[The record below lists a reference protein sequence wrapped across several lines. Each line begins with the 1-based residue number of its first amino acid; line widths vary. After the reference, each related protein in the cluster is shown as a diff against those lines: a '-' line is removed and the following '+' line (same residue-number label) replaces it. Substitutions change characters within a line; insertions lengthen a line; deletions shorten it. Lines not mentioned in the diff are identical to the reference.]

1 MRCIMETKWYSDF
14 WRLFASPFK
23 GGIDQVVQSGTLKK
37 GFWGTVFLWAIP
49 YIILVLFGTMLIPFL
64 PHNEFTG
71 LTYLIGIGASFIFI
85 FAWLISIGWSFVMVA
100 IGSYVYN
107 WVITKMGGTDNVQ
120 AIMKV
125 SWYLQGYDV
134 LLFSIGYMIVLILMG
149 LLGLVFDSSAI
160 AGFVYFVGTVALII
174 ISIWISLELMA
185 RQVMLTK
192 LQVFMASIVTFVI
205 FFIISLIFMALFGG
219 CASLVGR

>member
-1 MRCIMETKWYSDF
+1 MKTKWYSDF
-14 WRLFASPFK
+14 WRLFVSPFS
-23 GGIDQVVQSGTLKK
+23 GGIDQVVQSGTLQK

-49 YIILVLFGTMLIPFL
+49 YIILALFGTMLIPFL

-71 LTYLIGIGASFIFI
+71 LTYLLGIGASFMFI
-85 FAWLISIGWSFVMVA
+85 FAWLMCIGWSFVMVA

-125 SWYLQGYDV
+125 SWYLQGYEV
-134 LLFSIGYMIVLILMG
+134 LLFSIGYGIVLILMSI
-149 LLGLVFDSSAI
+149 LGLAFDSSAF
-160 AGFVYFVGTVALII
+160 AGVIYFVGTITLLV
-174 ISIWISLELMA
+174 ISIWVSLELMA

-192 LQVFMASIVTFVI
+192 MKVFFASIITSIIFVLI
-205 FFIISLIFMALFGG
+205 WAIFMALLSG

>member
-1 MRCIMETKWYSDF
+1 METKWYSDF

-23 GGIDQVVQSGTLKK
+23 GGIDQVVQSGTLNK

-49 YIILVLFGTMLIPFL
+49 YIILALFGTMLIPFL

-71 LTYLIGIGASFIFI
+71 LTYLIGIGASFMFI

-125 SWYLQGYDV
+125 SWYLQGYGV
-134 LLFSIGYMIVLILMG
+134 LLFSIGYTIILVLMG
-149 LLGLVFDSSAI
+149 MLGLAFDSRAF
-160 AGFVYFVGTVALII
+160 AGVIYFVGTIALLV
-174 ISIWISLELMA
+174 ISIWVSLELMA
-185 RQVMLTK
+185 RQVMLSK
-192 LQVFMASIVTFVI
+192 MKVFIAGILTSIVFGV
-205 FFIISLIFMALFGG
+205 LWLLFMVLLGG
-219 CASLVGR
+219 CASLMSR

>member
-1 MRCIMETKWYSDF
+1 METKWYSDF
-14 WRLFASPFK
+14 WQLFANPFK
-23 GGIDQVVQSGTLKK
+23 GGIDQVVQSGTLQK

-49 YIILVLFGTMLIPFL
+49 YIILALFGTMLIPFL

-71 LTYLIGIGASFIFI
+71 LTYLLGIGASSIFI

-125 SWYLQGYDV
+125 SWYLQGYGV
-134 LLFSIGYMIVLILMG
+134 LLFSIGYTIVLVLMG
-149 LLGLVFDSSAI
+149 MLGLASDSSAL
-160 AGFVYFVGTVALII
+160 AGVIYVVGTIAL
-174 ISIWISLELMA
+174 
-185 RQVMLTK
+185 
-192 LQVFMASIVTFVI
+192 FVI
-205 FFIISLIFMALFGG
+205 
-219 CASLVGR
+219 

>member
-1 MRCIMETKWYSDF
+1 MKTKWYSDF

-23 GGIDQVVQSGTLKK
+23 GGIDQVVQSGTLQK

-49 YIILVLFGTMLIPFL
+49 YIMLALFGTMLIPFL

-71 LTYLIGIGASFIFI
+71 LTYLLGIGASFMFI
-85 FAWLISIGWSFVMVA
+85 FAWLICIGWSFVMVA

-125 SWYLQGYDV
+125 SWYLQGYGV
-134 LLFSIGYMIVLILMG
+134 LGI
-149 LLGLVFDSSAI
+149 LGLASDSRAL
-160 AGFVYFVGTVALII
+160 AGVIYFVGTIALLVL
-174 ISIWISLELMA
+174 SIWVSLELMA
-185 RQVMLTK
+185 TQVMLTK
-192 LQVFMASIVTFVI
+192 MKVFIASILTSII
-205 FFIISLIFMALFGG
+205 FAIIWALFMALLSG
-219 CASLVGR
+219 CASLMGR

>member
-1 MRCIMETKWYSDF
+1 METKWYSDF

-23 GGIDQVVQSGTLKK
+23 GGIDQVVQSGTLQK

-49 YIILVLFGTMLIPFL
+49 YIILALFGTMLIPFL
-64 PHNEFTG
+64 PHNEFTA
-71 LTYLIGIGASFIFI
+71 LTYLLGIGASFIFI

-125 SWYLQGYDV
+125 SWYLQGYGV
-134 LLFSIGYMIVLILMG
+134 LLFSIGYMIVLLLMG

-160 AGFVYFVGTVALII
+160 AGFVYFVG
-174 ISIWISLELMA
+174 ELMA

-192 LQVFMASIVTFVI
+192 MKVFIACILTSII
-205 FFIISLIFMALFGG
+205 FAIIWALFMALLGG

>member
-1 MRCIMETKWYSDF
+1 METKWYSDF

-49 YIILVLFGTMLIPFL
+49 YIILALFGTMLIPFL

-71 LTYLIGIGASFIFI
+71 LTYLIGIGASFIFV

-125 SWYLQGYDV
+125 SWYLQGYGV
-134 LLFSIGYMIVLILMG
+134 LLFSIGYTIVLVLMG
-149 LLGLVFDSSAI
+149 ILGLASDSRAL
-160 AGFVYFVGTVALII
+160 AGVIYFVGTIALLVL
-174 ISIWISLELMA
+174 SIWVSLELLA

-192 LQVFMASIVTFVI
+192 VKVFIAGLITAVI
-205 FFIISLIFMALFGG
+205 FLLIWILFTGLFGG
-219 CASLVGR
+219 CASLMTR

>member
-1 MRCIMETKWYSDF
+1 METKWYSDF
-14 WRLFASPFK
+14 WRLFVSPFS
-23 GGIDQVVQSGTLKK
+23 GGIDQVVQSGTLQK

-49 YIILVLFGTMLIPFL
+49 YIILALFGTMLIPFL
-64 PHNEFTG
+64 PHNEFTA
-71 LTYLIGIGASFIFI
+71 LTYLLGIGASFIFI

-125 SWYLQGYDV
+125 SWYLQGYGV
-134 LLFSIGYMIVLILMG
+134 LLFSIGYTIILALMG
-149 LLGLVFDSSAI
+149 MLGLAFDSRAF
-160 AGFVYFVGTVALII
+160 AGVIYFVGTIALLV
-174 ISIWISLELMA
+174 ISIWVSLELMA

-192 LQVFMASIVTFVI
+192 MKVFIASILTSII
-205 FFIISLIFMALFGG
+205 FAIIWALFMALLSG
-219 CASLVGR
+219 CASLMGR

>member
-1 MRCIMETKWYSDF
+1 MKTKWYSDF

-23 GGIDQVVQSGTLKK
+23 GGIDQVVQSGTLQK

-49 YIILVLFGTMLIPFL
+49 YIILALFGTMLIPFL

-71 LTYLIGIGASFIFI
+71 LTYLLGIGASFMFI
-85 FAWLISIGWSFVMVA
+85 FAWLICIGWSFVMVA

-125 SWYLQGYDV
+125 SWYLQGYGV
-134 LLFSIGYMIVLILMG
+134 LLFSIGYGIVLILMSI
-149 LLGLVFDSSAI
+149 LGLAFDSSAF
-160 AGFVYFVGTVALII
+160 AGVIYFVGTITLLV
-174 ISIWISLELMA
+174 ISICVSLELMA

-192 LQVFMASIVTFVI
+192 MKVFIASIITSIIFVLI
-205 FFIISLIFMALFGG
+205 WAIFMALLSG